1 MKCFL
6 FQCNP
11 RAPSSKRAAWA
22 RTRTNAYRAPPGTLS
37 NTRKDST
44 RLSVDDP
51 YPFSSSFRRSSNS
64 TSPKRLSSL
73 SLGLARPT
81 SPRHFPCARSPGQR
95 SFSPGYS
102 PTGYSPRSR
111 KCSFNL
117 SEFDDHHSVGFTF
130 IVNSRVALNSIDY
143 NSIQHEM

>member
-1 MKCFL
+1 MQFPQFLACFVISPYFL
-6 FQCNP
+6 FQSNP
-11 RAPSSKRAAWA
+11 RASSSKRAAWA
-22 RTRTNAYRAPPGTLS
+22 RTRANAYRCPPGTLA

-64 TSPKRLSSL
+64 SSPHRLSCL
-73 SLGLARPT
+73 SLGLARPP
-81 SPRHFPCARSPGQR
+81 SPRHFPCALSSLSPSQR

-117 SEFDDHHSVGFTF
+117 SEYGDHHSVSS
-130 IVNSRVALNSIDY
+130 N
-143 NSIQHEM
+143 M